1 MVGAA
6 RVAVILDTH
15 VAVWALTLDARLAPA
30 HRAIIAAE
38 EAAGRRVGI
47 SAISLWEIALLGE
60 RGRLRLEE
68 PVDDLLDAL
77 VSHPAVEILH
87 ITPAICLDSVRL
99 PRSFPADP
107 ADRLITATARTK
119 KLTLLT
125 LDEPIRASG
134 VVRVG

>member
-6 RVAVILDTH
+6 RVAVVLDTH
-15 VAVWALTLDARLAPA
+15 VAVWALTLDPRLAPA
-30 HRAIIAAE
+30 HRATIAAE
-38 EAAGRRVGI
+38 EAAGRRLGI

-68 PVDDLLDAL
+68 PADQLLDAL
-77 VSHPAVEILH
+77 TTHPAVEVIPL
-87 ITPAICLDSVRL
+87 TPAICLDSVRL

-107 ADRLITATARTK
+107 ANRLITATARTK

-125 LDEPIRASG
+125 ADEPIRASG